1 MVISLAQTLGS
12 RRTPSPASYV
22 ARTAE
27 WDEVQK
33 QYRVV
38 TVGPKTRTIKYGAS
52 ALSVPESF
60 ACFSHTEK
68 DDNFIGQLYAS
79 QAEPFS

>member
-1 MVISLAQTLGS
+1 MISIVQTLAS
-12 RRTPSPASYV
+12 SYTERAPSPSSYV

-33 QYRVV
+33 RYRLV
-38 TVGPKTRTIKYGAS
+38 TVGPKTRSIKYGVT

-60 ACFSHTEK
+60 ASGSHSEK
-68 DDNFIGQLYAS
+68 EDNFIGQLYVS
-79 QAEPFS
+79 